1 MNHPFCR
8 LLVFTLAAAFQQ
20 GKLPNNPF
28 QGGAP
33 GAPGAGAMVPPPAN
47 MGGKF
52 LKEVISI
59 YSDVSSDTAL
69 IWRCSVALI

>member
-1 MNHPFCR
+1 M
-8 LLVFTLAAAFQQ
+8 FTLAAAFQQ

-33 GAPGAGAMVPPPAN
+33 GAPGSGAMVPPPAN

-52 LKEVISI
+52 LQGVISF
-59 YSDVSSDTAL
+59 YSVVSSDTAL
-69 IWRCSVALI
+69 ILRCAVALI